1 MRHVHQ
7 SPEFFILQIA
17 TSNVFQ
23 LPGSTNSIS
32 FQSQPDVSRNK
43 LKIYQWNADGIRPKC
58 LELRDLLINSEIY
71 QFFGYPGVELQKAD
85 NSSFVAGYV
94 TVRKDWNNIFGGR
107 LLIFIRTD
115 IVFENVIFME
125 VLSIRLKATKSTWL
139 ELCNVFLPNT
149 TTQQNSFDPSL
160 IKPSLTSII
169 LGDFN
174 GHSQLLNLFQPPN
187 SYGDKIL
194 D

>member
-1 MRHVHQ
+1 
-7 SPEFFILQIA
+7 
-17 TSNVFQ
+17 
-23 LPGSTNSIS
+23 
-32 FQSQPDVSRNK
+32 
-43 LKIYQWNADGIRPKC
+43 
-58 LELRDLLINSEIY
+58 
-71 QFFGYPGVELQKAD
+71 
-85 NSSFVAGYV
+85 
-94 TVRKDWNNIFGGR
+94 
-107 LLIFIRTD
+107 
-115 IVFENVIFME
+115 ME

-194 D
+194 DQVRDNDLHIFNATRTIRITGNESTPDIWSAKISWKLAETIGSSNHLSIVIEILLPAPHPEDCQMAT